1 MLEGLCEGKIE
12 FSVDSPEFTDG
23 IGEKVLEAEFGELP
37 LGNSRSRRQVTLF
50 GSEIPIDQVL
60 LCLFRRKW
68 NLEGVK
74 ALIHLSHRYVGA
86 DNVFG
91 MSRNMDE
98 FCLREQFQQSIH
110 ACRVAWGLYQE
121 FSAS

>member
-60 LCLFRRKW
+60 LCLFRREW
-68 NLEGVK
+68 VLERVK
-74 ALIHLSHRYVGA
+74 ALHPMKRPHVGA
-86 DNVFG
+86 DNIGG
-91 MSRNMDE
+91 MSCNVNE
-98 FCLREQFQQSIH
+98 FGFRE
-110 ACRVAWGLYQE
+110 
-121 FSAS
+121 